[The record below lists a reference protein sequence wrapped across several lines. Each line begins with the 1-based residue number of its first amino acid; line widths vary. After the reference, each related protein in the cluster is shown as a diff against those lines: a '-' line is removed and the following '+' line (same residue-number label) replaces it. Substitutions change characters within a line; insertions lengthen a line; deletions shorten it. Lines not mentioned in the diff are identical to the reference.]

1 MVEIDEIDEK
11 LIVTDDFVGT
21 IIPHSRYHVV
31 KIAFGGNYIYRNTN
45 KKNIRLQILVGYGIS
60 KELEWKTGDYIDI
73 ESIKNCLYLRKID
86 INKNNDSEYK
96 LFKGYKFKYV
106 NNSYSNDLSLTCN
119 FLHPP
124 VDKKIR
130 TVKHEIIT
138 TDNEKHLKVFL
149 DKFYPEEK
157 GKVT

>member
-1 MVEIDEIDEK
+1 LVEVEK
-11 LIVTDDFVGT
+11 MDNNLVTDDFIGN
-21 IIPHSRYHVV
+21 ISPHSRYHVV
-31 KIAFGGNYIYRNTN
+31 KIGFGGNYVYKHTY
-45 KKNIRLQILVGYGIS
+45 KKNIRLQILVGFGVS

-73 ESIKNCLYLRKID
+73 DPVRNYLLLKKID

-96 LFKGYKFKYV
+96 LFKGYKFKNV
-106 NNSYSNDLSLTCN
+106 KNSYSNDLSLTCN

-124 VDKKIR
+124 ADKKIR